1 MTPVP
6 RRHVRPAPRLAAAQ
20 PLRRSRPE
28 TVPVRGSL
36 SRGPRLARVG
46 VWAALA
52 AGPLALAA
60 ALVVPRGT
68 AAQAAPVSQATSA
81 LRPVAD
87 AAGTA
92 AVFVDLW
99 LRADAA
105 VPDSPVAAAV
115 RAMAPAADL
124 PRRARTEAA
133 APSAVRVVPVRTTS
147 TPGGWTVVV
156 VALTDTSRTASPSLG
171 PTPERM
177 ADTAAVARY
186 FAVSGTG
193 GQDGGP
199 VAITG
204 SPAEVAAP
212 ETAPAPA
219 SPYIRPVPAGDTLG
233 TTVGEFL
240 RTYLAGGQST
250 ALERYLSPGVRLSAL
265 TAAAYVRV
273 DVEEVAADT
282 DKAAAKE
289 VPGDGVRARVRVR
302 VSGEDRSGGR
312 WPLVYRLEMTAR
324 AGRWEVTALDAVT
337 GSPAPAASAQGGV
350 R

>member
-1 MTPVP
+1 MLPVP
-6 RRHVRPAPRLAAAQ
+6 RRRVRPARRLAAAQ

-28 TVPVRGSL
+28 TVPVRHAV
-36 SRGPRLARVG
+36 SRGPRLARIG

-68 AAQAAPVSQATSA
+68 AAQAAPVTQATSA
-81 LRPVAD
+81 PRPVAD

-105 VPDSPVAAAV
+105 APDSPAAAAV
-115 RAMAPAADL
+115 HALAPAADL
-124 PRRARTEAA
+124 PRRARTESA
-133 APSAVRVVPVRTTS
+133 APGSVRVVPVRTMSTS
-147 TPGGWTVVV
+147 GGWTVVV
-156 VALTDTSRTASPSLG
+156 AALTDTVRAASPPAG
-171 PTPERM
+171 QAPERTS
-177 ADTAAVARY
+177 DTGAVARY

-193 GQDGGP
+193 GQNGGP
-199 VAITG
+199 VTISG
-204 SPAEVAAP
+204 SPAEVAVP
-212 ETAPAPA
+212 DTAPAPA
-219 SPYIRPVPAGDTLG
+219 SPYTRPVPVGEALG

-240 RTYLAGGQST
+240 RTYLAGGQAT
-250 ALERYLSPGVRLSAL
+250 ALERYLSPGVRLSAP
-265 TAAAYVRV
+265 TAMTYVRV
-273 DVEEVAADT
+273 DVEDVAADT

-324 AGRWEVTALDAVT
+324 AGRWEVNALDAAT
-337 GSPAPAASAQGGV
+337 ADASAAVQGGV